1 MKTSPGRTVT
11 LRPAGLR
18 SRAVS
23 VIFPKWLIKPRIRRT
38 TMFKGMAEFS
48 YDTFHYRMLQ
58 DRVKTP
64 NGPLSANARWTLS
77 FHAMNQSCAPD
88 CRCTLLTQSSI
99 DALSR
104 YRQSKDPVS
113 RGSVVF
119 LPRNGSAGKS
129 YFSLPG
135 RVSAT
140 QQGFQSPWRK

>member
-38 TMFKGMAEFS
+38 TMFEGMAEFR
-48 YDTFHYRMLQ
+48 YRHVPHRGLQ
-58 DRVKTP
+58 DRDKTP
-64 NGPLSANARWTLS
+64 TGPLSANATWTLS
-77 FHAMNQSCAPD
+77 CHAQNQYCAPD

-104 YRQSKDPVS
+104 YRQSKDP
-113 RGSVVF
+113 
-119 LPRNGSAGKS
+119 
-129 YFSLPG
+129 
-135 RVSAT
+135 
-140 QQGFQSPWRK
+140 